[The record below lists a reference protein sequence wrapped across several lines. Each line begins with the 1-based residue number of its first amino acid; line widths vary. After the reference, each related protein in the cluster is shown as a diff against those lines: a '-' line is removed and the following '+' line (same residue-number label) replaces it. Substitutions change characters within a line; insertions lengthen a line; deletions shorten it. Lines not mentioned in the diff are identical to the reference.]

1 MKKLFLLQID
11 VEDEGTFGENT
22 DFYDYKKELNPARK
36 KEEQF
41 KDLENRKKP
50 LYASVNLSFLI
61 LLSFT
66 NV

>member
-36 KEEQF
+36 K
-41 KDLENRKKP
+41 KN
-50 LYASVNLSFLI
+50 NLRI
-61 LLSFT
+61 
-66 NV
+66 